1 MQKLDVIIVVNPLE
15 EFDWQVY
22 YFVSVF
28 LN

>member
-1 MQKLDVIIVVNPLE
+1 MQKLDVIIVVSPLE